1 MKRTI
6 VRGGLIAL
14 MTSVLVAC
22 GGGGSDGINGEPGA
36 PGSTTTVTS
45 PGIQAGSLSSA
56 EWEALQM
63 KGQITAV
70 TVSSPPAVTFT
81 LTDLNG
87 NAIVGL
93 ENFYSMVPG
102 NALPTQRTV
111 TAAIA
116 KLVPGTN
123 GSPSKWVS
131 YNVVTVDAKKT
142 DGSFSGLTTP
152 TTDSNGKLTY
162 LGGGQYKYV
171 FATDITKVK
180 AFVDA
185 STNANKADVG
195 DTTYDP
201 SLPYRV
207 VIQIAGAA
215 RGTGTNTAD
224 GVQVSPAVNLGNP
237 VNLIYNSTAPQRD
250 IVAIESCNACH
261 SALAFHGSGA
271 RVDTDFCVVCHTNQ
285 RKYNVTAAVLGTFT
299 KVYDDGS
306 TEAVPSW
313 NMEPRKFPDGNAMR
327 DFPIMIHSIHAGE
340 KLPVRTAASYID
352 EVAFP
357 QPLGNCVACHTASG
371 PNATPQGDNWKNNP
385 NRIACGAC
393 HNNINWATGA
403 NHPGVGGAQ
412 ADDSKC
418 KTCHTADAIAKVYHT
433 SVDPTGSVDRGGYP
447 VNTANNVPT
456 PGIVSGFGPAIPLAS
471 SLNPPAGVPKVGF
484 EISAV
489 TVAANKA
496 TIKYRILFDGAPV
509 TFLPAGNPFL
519 LAGVDGTPSLY
530 VTYGLMEDGVTTVAD
545 WTLSISATVLQ
556 CRNQVATACTQ
567 TGPDASGY
575 YTATLATALPAAAQL
590 VTGGLGINYQGF
602 VKLDHPSYPKGIR
615 LREPAFAILTATGY
629 TARRTVVDS
638 ARCNKCHAQ
647 LGVEP
652 SFHSGA
658 RNNAQGCAFGGCH
671 NETKST
677 GHTGEANSFGGG
689 WAVGAKN
696 MIHAIHGAS
705 KRTQP
710 FTYEATAKN
719 QKGFGTVAYPGVLNN
734 CEQCHVPGS
743 YDFGNSANATASAN
757 LLWTTDANGDMRNP
771 DNKPPIGQSPWIKIL
786 GKGEIDYRGDPLV
799 SSPIT
804 SACFAC
810 HDSQTAIAHFQAN
823 GGILL
828 RTVSSITGATPGVP
842 GTSSTDRSGLDGKN
856 VEQCLLCH
864 ASGKIADVKVVHQV
878 KGVQSLQGLQG
889 LQ

>member
-14 MTSVLVAC
+14 LTSVLVAC

-131 YNVVTVDAKKT
+131 YNVATVDAKKT

-195 DTTYDP
+195 DTTYDA

-250 IVAIESCNACH
+250 IVAIESCNDCH

-285 RKYNVTAAVLGTFT
+285 RKYNVTASVLGTFT

-306 TEAVPSW
+306 TETVPSW
-313 NMEPRKFPDGNAMR
+313 NTEPRKFPDGNAMR

-393 HNNINWATGA
+393 HNNINFATGA
-403 NHPGVGGAQ
+403 ESPGRGRCAGRRQQVQDLPHRGCDREGLSHLGRSDGLGGSRRLSGEHGEQ
-412 ADDSKC
+412 R
-418 KTCHTADAIAKVYHT
+418 ADAGNCFRVWPGDTAGL
-433 SVDPTGSVDRGGYP
+433 VDEPAGRRAQGRASRSAPSPSHPTRRRSS
-447 VNTANNVPT
+447 TASCSTVRR
-456 PGIVSGFGPAIPLAS
+456 SRSCRPAAS
-471 SLNPPAGVPKVGF
+471 SCSPA
-484 EISAV
+484 S
-489 TVAANKA
+489 
-496 TIKYRILFDGAPV
+496 
-509 TFLPAGNPFL
+509 
-519 LAGVDGTPSLY
+519 
-530 VTYGLMEDGVTTVAD
+530 
-545 WTLSISATVLQ
+545 
-556 CRNQVATACTQ
+556 
-567 TGPDASGY
+567 
-575 YTATLATALPAAAQL
+575 
-590 VTGGLGINYQGF
+590 
-602 VKLDHPSYPKGIR
+602 
-615 LREPAFAILTATGY
+615 
-629 TARRTVVDS
+629 TARR
-638 ARCNKCHAQ
+638 RC
-647 LGVEP
+647 
-652 SFHSGA
+652 
-658 RNNAQGCAFGGCH
+658 
-671 NETKST
+671 T
-677 GHTGEANSFGGG
+677 
-689 WAVGAKN
+689 
-696 MIHAIHGAS
+696 
-705 KRTQP
+705 
-710 FTYEATAKN
+710 
-719 QKGFGTVAYPGVLNN
+719 
-734 CEQCHVPGS
+734 
-743 YDFGNSANATASAN
+743 
-757 LLWTTDANGDMRNP
+757 
-771 DNKPPIGQSPWIKIL
+771 
-786 GKGEIDYRGDPLV
+786 
-799 SSPIT
+799 
-804 SACFAC
+804 
-810 HDSQTAIAHFQAN
+810 
-823 GGILL
+823 
-828 RTVSSITGATPGVP
+828 
-842 GTSSTDRSGLDGKN
+842 
-856 VEQCLLCH
+856 
-864 ASGKIADVKVVHQV
+864 
-878 KGVQSLQGLQG
+878 
-889 LQ
+889 

>member
-1 MKRTI
+1 MKRTM

-14 MTSVLVAC
+14 LTSVLVAC
-22 GGGGSDGINGEPGA
+22 GGGGSDGIDGAPGA
-36 PGSTTTVTS
+36 PGTTTTVTS
-45 PGIQAGSLSSA
+45 PGIQAGALSSA
-56 EWEALQM
+56 EWAALQL

-70 TVSSPPAVTFT
+70 TLGGPPAVTFT
-81 LTDLNG
+81 LTDQNG

-93 ENFYSMVPG
+93 ENFYSIVPG

-111 TAAIA
+111 TGAIA
-116 KLVPGTN
+116 KLVPGAN

-185 STNANKADVG
+185 SSNPNKGDVG
-195 DTTYDP
+195 DTTYDA
-201 SLPYRV
+201 SLHTRV
-207 VIQIAGAA
+207 VLQIAGAA
-215 RGTGTNTAD
+215 RGTGSNTPD
-224 GVQVSPAVNLGNP
+224 GTTVAPAVNLGNP
-237 VNLIYNSTAPQRD
+237 VNLVWNSTAPQRD

-271 RVDTDFCVVCHTNQ
+271 RVDTDYCVVCHTNQ
-285 RKYNVTAAVLGTFT
+285 RKYNVTASVLGTYT

-306 TEAVPSW
+306 TEVVPSW
-313 NMEPRKFPDGNAMR
+313 NTEPRKYPDGNAIR

-357 QPLGNCVACHTASG
+357 QPLGNCQACHTTSG

-385 NRIACGAC
+385 SRIACGAC
-393 HNNINWATGA
+393 HNNINFATGL
-403 NHPGVGGAQ
+403 NHPGMGGVQ
-412 ADDSKC
+412 TDDSKC
-418 KTCHTADAIAKVYHT
+418 KSCHTADAIAKVNHV
-433 SVDPTGSVDRGGYP
+433 SVDPTGAVDRGGYP

-456 PGIVSGFGPAIPLAS
+456 PGYASGMGPAIPLAS
-471 SLNPPAGVPKVGF
+471 STNPPAGVPKVAF
-484 EISAV
+484 EISSV
-489 TVAANKA
+489 TVASQKA
-496 TIKYRILFDGAPV
+496 TVKYRILFDGTPV
-509 TFLPAGNPFL
+509 TFLPAGDKYL
-519 LAGVDGTPSLY
+519 LANIDGTPQIS
-530 VTYGLMEDGVTTVAD
+530 VTYGQLQDGVTTVSD
-545 WTLSISATVLQ
+545 WTDAKTVTVKQ
-556 CRNQVATACTQ
+556 CRDQVATACTQ

-575 YTATLATALPAAAQL
+575 YTATIAGAANLLIPTDAKL
-590 VTGGLGINYQGF
+590 VTGVLGINYQGF

-615 LREPAFAILTATGY
+615 LREPAFAMLTATGY

-638 ARCNKCHAQ
+638 ARCNKCHNQ

-658 RNNAQGCAFGGCH
+658 RNNAQGCAIGGCH
-671 NETKST
+671 YETRST
-677 GHTGEANSFGGG
+677 GHTGEANTYGGG
-689 WAVGAKN
+689 WALSAKS
-696 MIHAIHGAS
+696 MIHGIHGAS

-710 FTYEATAKN
+710 FNYGATAKN
-719 QKGFGTVAYPGVLNN
+719 QKGFGTIGYPGVLNN

-743 YDFGNSANATASAN
+743 YNFEIAANATASTD

-771 DNKPPIGQSPWIKIL
+771 NNVTPIGQSPWIKIL

-799 SSPIT
+799 SSPVT
-804 SACFAC
+804 SACFGC

-828 RTVSSITGATPGVP
+828 KSVSAITGATPGVP
-842 GTSSTDRSGLDGKN
+842 GTSTTDRSGLDGKN

-864 ASGKIADVKVVHQV
+864 AAGKIADTRVVHQV
-878 KGVQSLQGLQG
+878 KGVQ
-889 LQ
+889 